1 VPRLLRRRLAGAAL
15 GALCLALPAC
25 GARYVRVPVYDSE
38 GIRVELR
45 AEKRD
50 GKLVPRSFS
59 HPATISAI
67 RVAHV
72 LARLDVR
79 MGSEDGGERVP
90 AFPTVTLY
98 KVGEEVS
105 RAFAKADPH
114 QEVVVKAV
122 RVEKR
127 LGLFHSK
134 YLTSFVAWMKGDD
147 LVIHLS
153 RVEWL
158 VPKDSE
164 DEIPEPYVDRVVQE
178 FKVLPAEGVVPV
190 GEQAVSVDWR
200 NPVFREASHV
210 RVGPGGKLMRRTVL
224 IDSEAPAEGEL
235 EKEPTVL
242 PADLPAETLRA
253 LADLQE
259 RRTRGEISETTYHK
273 ARRDLLRQV
282 EDARQAPPPEAAPAP

>member
-1 VPRLLRRRLAGAAL
+1 MTLSPSHRLLCAAL
-15 GALCLALPAC
+15 AAAALLTSAC
-25 GARYVRVPVYDSE
+25 GARYVRVPISDAE
-38 GIRVELR
+38 GITVELR
-45 AEKRD
+45 AEKRG
-50 GKLVPRSFS
+50 GKLVPRSFD
-59 HPATISAI
+59 HPATISSI

-79 MGSEDGGERVP
+79 MGSEEGGERVA
-90 AFPTVTLY
+90 AFPTVSLY
-98 KVGEEVS
+98 QVGEQVS
-105 RAFAKADPH
+105 RAFAKATPE

-158 VPKDSE
+158 VPKDQE

-178 FKVLPAEGVVPV
+178 FKVLPTEGVVPV
-190 GEQAVSVDWR
+190 GAQEISVDWR
-200 NPVFREASHV
+200 SPVFRKADHV
-210 RVGPGGKLMRRTVL
+210 RVGAGGKLLRRQVL
-224 IDSEAPAEGEL
+224 MEAEAPAEE
-235 EKEPTVL
+235 EVKEPKVL

-273 ARRDLLRQV
+273 ERRDLLRQV
-282 EDARQAPPPEAAPAP
+282 EDAQQAAPTEAAPAP

>member
-1 VPRLLRRRLAGAAL
+1 MARSFLCAGLAAAAL
-15 GALCLALPAC
+15 VFPAC
-25 GARYVRVPVYDSE
+25 GARYVRVPVSDAE
-38 GIRVELR
+38 GITVQLR
-45 AEKRD
+45 AEKR
-50 GKLVPRSFS
+50 GGQLVPRGFD

-79 MGSEDGGERVP
+79 MGSEDGGERIP

-98 KVGEEVS
+98 QVGEQVS
-105 RAFAKADPH
+105 RAFAKATPE

-158 VPKDSE
+158 VPKDAE
-164 DEIPEPYVDRVVQE
+164 DEIPEPYVHRVVQD
-178 FKVLPAEGVVPV
+178 FAVLPSEGIVPV
-190 GEQAVSVDWR
+190 GAQAVAVDWR
-200 NPVFREASHV
+200 NPAFRKASHV
-210 RVGPGGKLMRRTVL
+210 RVGAGGKLLRRTVL
-224 IDSEAPAEGEL
+224 MESEAPADEE
-235 EKEPTVL
+235 EPSEPRLL
-242 PADLPAETLRA
+242 PADLSADTLRA

-259 RRTRGEISETTYHK
+259 KRTRGEISETTYHK
-273 ARRDLLRQV
+273 ERRDLLREA
-282 EDARQAPPPEAAPAP
+282 EDRRRAKPPEVDPAR